1 MERKAHKSYPMMAM
15 DPELFIRPDG
25 LPMAFVM
32 SEQSKDHDNIKDIVE
47 KRGGILIHP
56 KDKTSLKDHT
66 IHLLGLQEIP
76 SRGLE
81 MIDYRFV
88 IDCANQEVILDN
100 MKDYMVRA
108 NKFCSIYDE
117 SYNPLDILLGY
128 KKWSEL
134 SQGETVSDIEDFE
147 HDDIGANKTFDKM
160 SAFKLSKLPYSRR
173 NQEEIVK
180 FLVRFAAYNLVKGK
194 AIWEKLEELK
204 VCKGERSWQS
214 MKVS

>member
-1 MERKAHKSYPMMAM
+1 MERKDHKSYPMMAM

-88 IDCANQEVILDN
+88 IDCANQDMTTWRRGQCLHDSRCDVLDRFLFMLVQVPN
-100 MKDYMVRA
+100 VEQR
-108 NKFCSIYDE
+108 FV
-117 SYNPLDILLGY
+117 
-128 KKWSEL
+128 WL
-134 SQGETVSDIEDFE
+134 S
-147 HDDIGANKTFDKM
+147 
-160 SAFKLSKLPYSRR
+160 
-173 NQEEIVK
+173 
-180 FLVRFAAYNLVKGK
+180 AYN
-194 AIWEKLEELK
+194 E
-204 VCKGERSWQS
+204 
-214 MKVS
+214 